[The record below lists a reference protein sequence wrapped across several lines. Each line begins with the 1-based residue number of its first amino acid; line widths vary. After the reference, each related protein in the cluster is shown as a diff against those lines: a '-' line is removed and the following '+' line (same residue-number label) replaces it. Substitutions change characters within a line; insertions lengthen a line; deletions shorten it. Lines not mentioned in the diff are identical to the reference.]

1 MITYEM
7 FDILMTEYEERMDHW
22 MEQRM
27 RGGDYEEQLEQAD
40 NARIMLKQNFPEY
53 FAQRKELL
61 EKEQELFRYA
71 VESDH
76 DYLDI
81 PFLPF

>member
-27 RGGDYEEQLEQAD
+27 RGGDYEEQLERAD
-40 NARIMLKQNFPEY
+40 NARDTLKENFPEY
-53 FAQRKELL
+53 FAKRKKVL
-61 EKEQELFRYA
+61 EFQYA
-71 VESDH
+71 VQAVASDH

-81 PFLPF
+81 PFLSF